1 MDETK
6 PQIEQAFMSLPG
18 TERTAIISLGVT
30 HSALRYAVNYD
41 TCHCEACALCRLKQ
55 SPRRQ
60 QVKGIVS
67 LAALRLSYL
76 KKRLFLAENKLQQ
89 FESRYGVSLAELD
102 AQGLPDDADHVM
114 HEDYLMWH
122 HWAGVVDKLKPNLAA
137 LEEIVQQGLS
147 AGQLTHAG
155 G

>member
-1 MDETK
+1 MVETK
-6 PQIEQAFMSLPG
+6 PQIEPAFMSLPG
-18 TERTAIISLGVT
+18 TERTAIISLG
-30 HSALRYAVNYD
+30 
-41 TCHCEACALCRLKQ
+41 
-55 SPRRQ
+55 
-60 QVKGIVS
+60 
-67 LAALRLSYL
+67 AALRLSYL

-89 FESRYGVSLAELD
+89 FGAQYGVSLAQLD
-102 AQGLPDDADHVM
+102 AQGLPDDAGHTV

-147 AGQLTHAG
+147 LGELSHAG